1 MRKRG
6 GRLLRVSLAFRLL
19 VAFSAVA
26 VLAVALVGWSVRETT
41 RELVE
46 ADFQA
51 RIDAATRG
59 ARASVAW
66 EVQLLRKQLPPLCTH
81 GTFVDKA
88 LVELEKHKG
97 DIDEIDAGPR
107 IAFKH
112 HVVDEAAAR
121 NLDHLVLATS
131 HGYILG
137 HTDPTR
143 IGTSDPKLAELLAS
157 EPTKAPAVRQEG
169 PDAVWLSTH
178 CTQGEG
184 KYVVGLVGS
193 RRISPILQRVGE
205 VNQLELSVLGEDDPN
220 PTSTAESLVRPL
232 DPPPVEGMRVYATVS
247 REPLRRALARLDEGI
262 VLAGAPAVLLAM
274 LVALGLARTLS
285 RPISALAREAREV
298 VAGEPRPVRGGGG
311 REIKQLAASFNKTL
325 DELTAMR
332 RRLAATER
340 IAARREVA
348 RQVAHEIKNPLAPIR
363 AAVETLRRLRARE
376 DPAFDEYFDEATA
389 TVLDEV
395 HRITNIVTEFTKFAR
410 LPAPAPAPMDL
421 VATARSVV
429 ALHDRSSDAT
439 GDKKSRVELQAEAI
453 PEVNADRDQIVQV
466 LTNLVQN
473 GLDAATEVREDA
485 RVVVSLS
492 KQQDKV
498 RIVVRDNG
506 PGIADDMVDRIF
518 EPYATTKDHG
528 TGLGLAIVQ
537 RIVFE
542 HGGEITY
549 RPATK
554 GGAVFEILLPIAGP
568 SLLDRPLTNETTS
581 QPLSKEGGGVARG

>member
-1 MRKRG
+1 
-6 GRLLRVSLAFRLL
+6 VSLAFRLL
-19 VAFSAVA
+19 VAFSTVA

-41 RELVE
+41 REVVE

-59 ARASVAW
+59 AHASLSW
-66 EVQLLRKQLPPLCTH
+66 EVQLLHKQLPPLCTH

-88 LVELEKHKG
+88 LVELERAGG
-97 DIDEIDAGPR
+97 DIAAIEPGSR
-107 IAFKH
+107 IAFRH
-112 HVVDEAAAR
+112 HVPDEAAAR
-121 NLDHLVLATS
+121 NLDRLVLATAD
-131 HGYILG
+131 GFILG
-137 HTDPTR
+137 ATDLTR
-143 IGTSDPKLAELLAS
+143 IGTRDPSIAAVLAT
-157 EPTKAPAVRQEG
+157 EPTAIPTIRQEG

-178 CTQGEG
+178 CTTKKGDFA
-184 KYVVGLVGS
+184 VGLVGS

-205 VNQLELSVLGEDDPN
+205 ANQVALSVLGPDEPA
-220 PTSTAESLVRPL
+220 PTQSEESLVRPL
-232 DPPPVEGMRVYATVS
+232 DPPAVEGLRVVATVS
-247 REPLRRALARLDEGI
+247 REPLHRALARLDEGI
-262 VLAGAPAVLLAM
+262 LLAGAPAVLLAV
-274 LVALGLARTLS
+274 LVALGFARSLS
-285 RPISALAREAREV
+285 RPISALARETREV
-298 VAGEPRPVRGGGG
+298 VAGKPRPIRGGGG
-311 REIKQLAASFNKTL
+311 REIRQLAESFNKTL

-389 TVLDEV
+389 TVLEEV

-421 VATARSVV
+421 VATARRIV

-439 GDKKSRVELQAEAI
+439 GSKNPRVELQAQAM

-466 LTNLVQN
+466 LTNLIQN
-473 GLDAATEVREDA
+473 GLDAASAVREDA
-485 RVVVSLS
+485 RVIVSLDTD
-492 KQQDKV
+492 QDKV

-506 PGIADDMVDRIF
+506 PGVPEAMVDRIF
-518 EPYATTKDHG
+518 EPYATTKEHG

-554 GGAVFEILLPIAGP
+554 GGAVFEIQLPVAGP
-568 SLLDRPLTNETTS
+568 SLLDRPLEDGSTS
-581 QPLSKEGGGVARG
+581 RPLSTQGGGIARG